1 MIDAAGAGTPRT
13 PRFVALHSWRGV
25 CALLVAVHNLN
36 FGPWTPQTGFVLH
49 SSLFVDF
56 FFVLSGF
63 VISHAY
69 NERFVHPSDV
79 AAFMLRRVGRL
90 WPLHVAMLVTLVI
103 LHFSKFA
110 VANLTHLNFDDSMTQ
125 EGHSLRTIATNLL
138 LIQAFD
144 IPSQLTWNAPS
155 WTISTEFWTYF
166 LFATICLSAS
176 GRRVSIFAITL
187 IALLAAGVLLFF
199 SPTFLETNTDYAFFR
214 CLYGF
219 FVGCLVYKTWQ
230 TTPPRSG
237 GVIEVLVLL
246 LTVGFVTVAGND
258 IVSMCAP
265 LIFGLAVFVFA
276 QEEGWISGMLSTRP
290 FVQLGTWSYS
300 IYMVHW
306 LVRNVMVRG
315 NDIVDKL
322 IERQAIP
329 SYVSLN
335 HIGTTRVLL
344 IIYLVVVISL
354 AAVSYRFI
362 EQPGR
367 RYFNRRSGELF
378 MTGRGLAR

>member
-1 MIDAAGAGTPRT
+1 VTDSAGVGTPGP

-25 CALLVAVHNLN
+25 CAVLVAVHNLN
-36 FGPWTPQTGFVLH
+36 FGPWIPQIAFVLH

-69 NERFVHPSDV
+69 NDRFAHLSDV

-90 WPLHVAMLVTLVI
+90 WPLHVAMLVTLI
-103 LHFSKFA
+103 TLYFSKFA
-110 VANLTHLNFDDSMTQ
+110 VANLVHLNFDDSATPG
-125 EGHSLRTIATNLL
+125 GHSLRTIATNLL
-138 LIQAFD
+138 MIHTFD
-144 IPSQLTWNAPS
+144 TPSQLTWNAPS

-166 LFATICLSAS
+166 LFATICLFAS
-176 GRRVSIFAITL
+176 GRRASIFAIAL
-187 IALLAAGVLLFF
+187 IALLSAVVLLFF

-230 TTPPRSG
+230 ATPPRSG
-237 GVIEVLVLL
+237 GAIEVLALL
-246 LTVGFVTVAGND
+246 LTAGFVTVVGND
-258 IVSMCAP
+258 IKSMCAP

-276 QEEGWISGMLSTRP
+276 QEEGWVSDFLSTRP

-315 NDIVDKL
+315 SDIVDKL
-322 IERQAIP
+322 IEQRAIP
-329 SYVSLN
+329 SYMSFN
-335 HIGTTRVLL
+335 HIGTTRVAL
-344 IIYLVVVISL
+344 IIYILVVVSL
-354 AAVSYRFI
+354 AAITYRFI

-378 MTGRGLAR
+378 MTGRDLAR

>member
-1 MIDAAGAGTPRT
+1 MIDEVDADAMGT

-36 FGPWTPQTGFVLH
+36 FGPWIPQSAFVLH

-69 NERFVHPSDV
+69 NDRFAHPSDV
-79 AAFMLRRVGRL
+79 AAFMLRRIGRL
-90 WPLHVAMLVTLVI
+90 WPLHIAVLVTLMV
-103 LHFSKFA
+103 LYFSKFA
-110 VANLTHLNFDDSMTQ
+110 VASLFHLDFDDSMTR

-155 WTISTEFWTYF
+155 WSISTEFWTYF
-166 LFATICLSAS
+166 LFSMICLSTS
-176 GRRVSIFAITL
+176 GRRVYIFAMGSV
-187 IALLAAGVLLFF
+187 ALLASGVLFFF
-199 SPTFLETNTDYAFFR
+199 SPTYLETNTNYAFFR

-219 FVGCLVYKTWQ
+219 FVGCLVYKAWQ
-230 TTPPRSG
+230 TIPIRSG
-237 GVIEVLVLL
+237 GGVEVLVLL
-246 LTVGFVTVAGND
+246 LTVGFVAAVGND
-258 IVSMCAP
+258 IMSMGAP
-265 LIFGLAVFVFA
+265 LIFGLAVLIFA
-276 QEEGWISGMLSTRP
+276 QEDGWLSGILSRRP

-306 LVRNVMVRG
+306 LVSNIMVRG
-315 NDIVDKL
+315 NDIAEKL
-322 IERQAIP
+322 IERHAVP
-329 SYVSLN
+329 GYMSFN
-335 HIGTTRVLL
+335 HLWTTRVLL
-344 IIYLVVVISL
+344 IYLVVVVALASL
-354 AAVSYRFI
+354 TYRFI

-367 RYFNRRSGELF
+367 RFFNQRFSGLF
-378 MTGRGLAR
+378 MIGRGLAR